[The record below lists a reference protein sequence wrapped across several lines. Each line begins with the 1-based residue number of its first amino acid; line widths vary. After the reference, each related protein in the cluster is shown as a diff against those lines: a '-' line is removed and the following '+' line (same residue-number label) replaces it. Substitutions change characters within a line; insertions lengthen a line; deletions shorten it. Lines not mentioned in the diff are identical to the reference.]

1 MPNYRV
7 KTTRWYY
14 STVIYEVTA
23 ETEEEAF
30 DTYDDYD
37 KSKQVSLS
45 SPDWNGEE
53 EFLDI
58 EEL

>member
-1 MPNYRV
+1 MPDYRV

-37 KSKQVSLS
+37 KGRQVSLS
-45 SPDWNGEE
+45 
-53 EFLDI
+53 
-58 EEL
+58 